1 MIKKETVCLTK
12 DFAKELVYDA
22 IYDGFKSCEKGLQLI
37 DSLSL
42 SLANINVDSRLDFQI
57 VQDMNCG
64 ETNVKLLNH
73 LKTNYPRADK
83 FFENENTVITHWCK
97 FHHQFTRTHNKDRDD
112 ISSKKK
118 YCKYIMLTHPLSYKS
133 DGTKY
138 IFNHNIYS
146 GLTVLLCFENSS
158 DNTMILDYIIV
169 CAHA

>member
-1 MIKKETVCLTK
+1 MCLIIYCYSIKESYCMKKKEPVRLTK

-97 FHHQFTRTHNKDRDD
+97 FHHQFTRTHNKER
-112 ISSKKK
+112 
-118 YCKYIMLTHPLSYKS
+118 
-133 DGTKY
+133 
-138 IFNHNIYS
+138 NIANI
-146 GLTVLLCFENSS
+146 LC
-158 DNTMILDYIIV
+158 
-169 CAHA
+169 